1 MDLDLAQVRAFL
13 ATAEHLHFRR
23 AAESLALTQQGLS
36 KRIARLERELGVR
49 LFDRGRAA
57 VELTA
62 AGRCFLGPAREALA
76 AGAAAVAAVREA
88 VPPLRLDVWGHLFAP
103 LRTVR
108 EALDAAPGAA
118 VEVGPA
124 RDLAT
129 TAAALARGETA
140 AGFGRYHDHGLSGA
154 DAGGAA
160 DGPDGTGGRALAHRL
175 VRLEPVDAVL
185 RADHPLAARP
195 FLRPAELAA
204 LHLVPPAAPGRLDF
218 LSRFAERFGSRLL
231 PGAANLGLDHLLERV
246 RTVPD
251 GFTLLPAELP
261 LDPGAGLR
269 AVPLTEPTPLYAWS
283 LVWHRDRPHPGL
295 PSLLAAFDGAGAA
308 RRWLE
313 YHPER
318 DWLPEADAAQVAA
331 QVAGGA
337 TARVSVGAAEATR
350 AAEVTRT
357 T

>member
-36 KRIARLERELGVR
+36 KRIAGLERELGVR

-62 AGRCFLGPAREALA
+62 AGRRFLGPAREALA
-76 AGAAAVAAVREA
+76 AGEAAVAAVREA

-108 EALDAAPGAA
+108 EALDAAPGPA
-118 VEVGPA
+118 VEVGSV
-124 RDLAT
+124 RDLAAA
-129 TAAALARGETA
+129 AAALARGETA
-140 AGFGRYHDHGLSGA
+140 AGFGRYHHHGVSGA
-154 DAGGAA
+154 DGGSAA
-160 DGPDGTGGRALAHRL
+160 AGPDGTDGRALAHRL

-204 LHLVPPAAPGRLDF
+204 LRLVPPAAPGRLEF
-218 LSRFAERFGSRLL
+218 LSRFVERFGSRLL
-231 PGAANLGLDHLLERV
+231 PGEANLGLDHLLERV

-261 LDPGAGLR
+261 VDPGAGLR
-269 AVPLTEPTPLYAWS
+269 AVPLVEPTPLYAWS

-295 PSLLAAFDGAGAA
+295 PSLLAAFAEAGVA

-313 YHPER
+313 YRPER
-318 DWLPEADAAQVAA
+318 DWLPEADVQAAA
-331 QVAGGA
+331 
-337 TARVSVGAAEATR
+337 R
-350 AAEVTRT
+350 AAAVTGT
-357 T
+357 A